1 MSTGRDVSRARALSR
16 QALVTAEL
24 PFRRRASIALSA
36 RFAPRLGCRTP
47 AIVGTLAPLRLGA
60 RGSTLRCFAL
70 LFAILLVVCGAA
82 VASAQELRCG
92 ERVTA
97 SLATDA
103 VDTYSFNLGSTHD
116 VRLGIANPDAAIGLL
131 RLTVTRDDGKILADT
146 CQGFA
151 NLRLARG
158 SYELGVQD
166 CIGKD
171 HGRYTLLYTARA
183 LPYRPLSIAVS
194 PNGAQ
199 AFVSNAASG
208 TISVLD
214 LASFRVAREIHSL
227 SDRLGPRSLVVSENG
242 AVAYVANHAFSAVNR
257 VDLVGGDV
265 LDEIH
270 VVYSFQPTY
279 LAVSRDGQRAYIAGE
294 HPDDDDVR
302 MLDLDTGTFLGTIHT
317 GAHPGNLA
325 LSPAED
331 KLYVTSTTENAV
343 DVVDVASQQV
353 SNRIAVGAKP
363 VDVAF
368 TPDGKRALVVN
379 QDDETLSVVDTAGEQ
394 VTSTLALATRTCG
407 GSRYDPVAVAISPL
421 GDVALV
427 ANQSC
432 LSASLI
438 DLSGEMPTVAKLI
451 PLRVGFD
458 LSTGAHAVAFAPDG
472 QHAYI
477 TKLFSDSVVE
487 VDIANRRASR
497 LLALAE
503 SRAPCDIPEAP
514 NDPCEEARPLSP
526 TPEFADIVDTTAASR
541 EDSDPVPE
549 CSHNNNDR
557 RGRSVWYRFD
567 ATQDGI
573 LSVDTVGSSYDTVL
587 AAYTG
592 PCGAHVRVPGG
603 CNDNVGL
610 PESRIAFNVEA
621 GTTYRFMISA
631 FDDDAGALAL
641 NALFE
646 PAGTP
651 VPTPSPTP
659 TPLACRGDCD
669 GNGKVTMSELRQHIA
684 TALGSSPAGACIVL
698 PAPTIDE
705 IVAIVAGTHMG
716 CAR

>member
-1 MSTGRDVSRARALSR
+1 MKDTNLIPQRSSLAWPR
-16 QALVTAEL
+16 
-24 PFRRRASIALSA
+24 SA
-36 RFAPRLGCRTP
+36 VIF
-47 AIVGTLAPLRLGA
+47 PL
-60 RGSTLRCFAL
+60 AL
-70 LFAILLVVCGAA
+70 LFACGAA
-82 VASAQELRCG
+82 VANAQELSCG

-97 SLATDA
+97 PLAVGESDS
-103 VDTYSFNLGSTHD
+103 YSITLGSTHD
-116 VRLGIANPDAAIGLL
+116 VRLGIANPEGDIGLL
-131 RLTVTRDDGKILADT
+131 RLTVTRDDGKVLADT
-146 CQGFA
+146 CQGFV

-158 SYELGVQD
+158 TYGVGVQD

-171 HGRYTLLYTARA
+171 QGGYTLLYTARA
-183 LPYRPLSIAVS
+183 LPYRPFSIAVS

-242 AVAYVANHAFSAVNR
+242 ATAYVANHAFSAVNR
-257 VDLVGGDV
+257 VDLIGGD

-270 VVYSFQPTY
+270 VMYSFQPTY
-279 LAVSRDGQRAYIAGE
+279 LAISRDGNRAYIAGE
-294 HPDDDDVR
+294 HPEDYDVR

-325 LSPAED
+325 LSPAGD
-331 KLYVTSTTENAV
+331 RLYVTSTTENVV
-343 DVVDVASQQV
+343 DVVDVASHQV
-353 SNRIAVGAKP
+353 AKRIAVGGKP

-368 TPDGKRALVVN
+368 TPDGERALVVN
-379 QDDETLSVVDTAGEQ
+379 QGDETLSIVDTASEQ
-394 VTSTLALATRTCG
+394 VTSTLALAARTCG

-432 LSASLI
+432 LSASLV
-438 DLSGEMPTVAKLI
+438 DLTGETPAVAKLI

-458 LSTGAHAVAFAPDG
+458 LSTGAQAVAFTPDG

-477 TKLFSDSVVE
+477 TKIFSDSVIE
-487 VDIANRRASR
+487 VNVANRTASR
-497 LLALAE
+497 RLALAE
-503 SRAPCDIPEAP
+503 SSVTCDIPEAP
-514 NDPCEEARPLSP
+514 NDPCEQARPINAA
-526 TPEFADIVDTTAASR
+526 PEFADIVDTTIASR
-541 EDSDPVPE
+541 EESDPVPE

-592 PCGAHVRVPGG
+592 ECGAYVRVPGG

-610 PESRIAFNVEA
+610 PESRVAFHVEA
-621 GTTYRFMISA
+621 GKTYRFMISA

-651 VPTPSPTP
+651 LPTPSPTP
-659 TPLACRGDCD
+659 TPRVCQGDCD
-669 GNGKVTMSELRQHIA
+669 GDGKVTIGELRQHIA
-684 TALGSSPAGACIVL
+684 TALGSTPATACAVF
-698 PAPTIDE
+698 PPVSIDE
-705 IVAIVAGTHMG
+705 IVAMVGSTHMG
-716 CAR
+716 CSP